1 MCVSRAHRGAV
12 RRSLTQPTGR
22 LCRIG
27 EDSPQGAG
35 ALGQV
40 ALWALLPD

>member
-1 MCVSRAHRGAV
+1 MSRAHRGAV
-12 RRSLTQPTGR
+12 RRSLPQPTAG
-22 LCRIG
+22 LGRIG

-40 ALWALLPD
+40 ALWALLPDL